1 MKNLTNIYI
10 SLFYSGYFK
19 IWPGT
24 FGSLISI
31 FILFPF
37 IEFKLM
43 SLEIFIVFFILF
55 FFLSLFFIKKY
66 SLYSNSHDSSVIVID
81 EFLGIYLILIF
92 YDLIFIYNNLLTLF
106 LLFIL
111 FRFFDISKIFPA
123 NIIDKKMK
131 NSFGV
136 ILDDLVAAIY
146 TIIILYT
153 INVLI

>member
-1 MKNLTNIYI
+1 MIIILQ
-10 SLFYSGYFK
+10 SLINVRHSGYFK

-81 EFLGIYLILIF
+81 EFLGIYLILILTF
-92 YDLIFIYNNLLTLF
+92 LHMNLKF
-106 LLFIL
+106 
-111 FRFFDISKIFPA
+111 
-123 NIIDKKMK
+123 KKVK
-131 NSFGV
+131 
-136 ILDDLVAAIY
+136 L
-146 TIIILYT
+146 
-153 INVLI
+153 